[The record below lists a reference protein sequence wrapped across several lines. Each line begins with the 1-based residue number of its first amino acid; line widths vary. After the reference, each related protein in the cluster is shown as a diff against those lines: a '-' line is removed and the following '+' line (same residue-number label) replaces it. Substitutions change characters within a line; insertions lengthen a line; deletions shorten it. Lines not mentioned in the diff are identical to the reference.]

1 MARNPQSFP
10 TAMKLSVDSA
20 AKTSMNSKEQRSTV
34 SDAVR
39 KHKEFLFP
47 AVANYYQEP
56 IALSHG
62 EGEYV
67 WDDQGNKYLDCFG
80 GVLTVSLGHANPR
93 VNATWKEQVDKIA
106 HTSTLYANQPQS
118 DLAEKLA
125 EISPGALKKSFFSNS
140 GTEADDTAVLAAK
153 LATGNQEIIVLRHS
167 YAGRS
172 ATALSSVGHKTW
184 RPVASQVPG
193 IVHAAAPY
201 CYRCPFKLEYPS
213 CGVACADDVEDI
225 INTTTT
231 GNIAAFMAET
241 ILGVGGFI
249 IPPKEYFPR
258 VAEIARSHG
267 GLFISD
273 EVQAAWGRTGDRWF
287 GIEHWG
293 VEPDII
299 TSAKGMG
306 NGVPI
311 GWTIA
316 TPEVADAFP
325 GMTFSTFGGNP
336 VSSAVGLAVIK
347 EIEDNDL
354 RTNARV
360 VGDYLKQRMLELQEK
375 HPIIGDVRG
384 MGLMLGIELV
394 KDRKTKEPNP
404 EAVLRVF
411 EETKRRGVL
420 IGKGGLYG
428 NVIRTGLMLNSTKDT
443 VDRLVGVLD
452 EAFLAV

>member
-1 MARNPQSFP
+1 
-10 TAMKLSVDSA
+10 
-20 AKTSMNSKEQRSTV
+20 MNSKEQISTV

-56 IALSHG
+56 IALTHG
-62 EGEYV
+62 EGEKV
-67 WDDQGNKYLDCFG
+67 WDDQGNEYLDCFG

-93 VNATWKEQVDKIA
+93 VNAAWKEQVDKIA

-125 EISPGALKKSFFSNS
+125 EISPGKLKKSFFSNS

-184 RPVASQVPG
+184 RPVPAQVPG
-193 IVHAAAPY
+193 IIHAAAPY

-258 VAEIARSHG
+258 VAEIARRHG

-273 EVQAAWGRTGDRWF
+273 EVQAAWGRTGDKWF

-325 GMTFSTFGGNP
+325 GLTFSTFGGNP
-336 VSSAVGLAVIK
+336 VSCAVGLAVIK
-347 EIEDNDL
+347 VIEEDDL

-360 VGDYLKQRMLELQEK
+360 VGDYLKDRLLALQEK

-394 KDRKTKEPNP
+394 KDRTTKEPNP

-428 NVIRTGLMLNSTKDT
+428 NVIRTGLMLNSTTDT
-443 VDRLVGVLD
+443 VDQLVEALD
-452 EAFLAV
+452 GAFSLL

>member
-1 MARNPQSFP
+1 MTQAES
-10 TAMKLSVDSA
+10 
-20 AKTSMNSKEQRSTV
+20 RSSV

-39 KHKEFLFP
+39 KHREFLFP

-56 IALSHG
+56 IALVRG
-62 EGEYV
+62 EGEHV
-67 WDDQGNKYLDCFG
+67 WDDQGNQYLDCFG

-93 VNATWKEQVDKIA
+93 VNAAWKEQVDRIA

-125 EISPGALKKSFFSNS
+125 EISPGRLKKSFFTNS
-140 GTEADDTAVLAAK
+140 GTEADDTAILAAK
-153 LATGNQEIIVLRHS
+153 LATGNQEVIVLRHS

-172 ATALSSVGHKTW
+172 ATALASVGHKTW
-184 RPVASQVPG
+184 RPIPSQVPG
-193 IVHAAAPY
+193 IVHAPAPY
-201 CYRCPFKLEYPS
+201 CYRCPLKLEYPT
-213 CGVACADDVEDI
+213 CGVACADDLEDI

-249 IPPKEYFPR
+249 IPPREYFPK
-258 VAEIARSHG
+258 VAEIARRHG
-267 GLFISD
+267 GVFISD
-273 EVQAAWGRTGDRWF
+273 EVQAAWGRTGDKWF

-293 VEPDII
+293 VEPDIM

-325 GMTFSTFGGNP
+325 GLTFSTFGGNP

-347 EIEDNDL
+347 VIEEDDL
-354 RTNARV
+354 LTNARV
-360 VGDYLKQRMLELQEK
+360 VGDYLKQRLLELQEK

-404 EAVLRVF
+404 EAVLKIF
-411 EETKRRGVL
+411 EETRRRGVL
-420 IGKGGLYG
+420 IGKGGLHG
-428 NVIRTGLMLNSTKDT
+428 NVIRTGLMLNSTQNT
-443 VDRLVGVLD
+443 VDRLVEALD
-452 EAFLAV
+452 TGLSIC

>member
-1 MARNPQSFP
+1 MNPQ
-10 TAMKLSVDSA
+10 
-20 AKTSMNSKEQRSTV
+20 EQRSTV

-47 AVANYYQEP
+47 AVANYYAEP
-56 IALSHG
+56 IALTRG
-62 EGEYV
+62 EGEHV

-80 GVLTVSLGHANPR
+80 GVLTVSIGHANPR
-93 VNATWKEQVDKIA
+93 VNAAWKEQVDKIS

-125 EISPGALKKSFFSNS
+125 EISPGKLKKSFFTNS
-140 GTEADDTAVLAAK
+140 GTEADDTAILAAK

-172 ATALSSVGHKTW
+172 ATALASVGHKTW
-184 RPVASQVPG
+184 RPIASQVPG
-193 IVHAAAPY
+193 IIHAPAPY
-201 CYRCPFKLEYPS
+201 CYRCPLKLEYPS

-231 GNIAAFMAET
+231 GSIAAFMAET

-249 IPPKEYFPR
+249 IPPMEYFPK
-258 VAEIARSHG
+258 VAEIARRHG
-267 GLFISD
+267 GIFISD
-273 EVQAAWGRTGDRWF
+273 EVQAAWGRTGDKWF

-293 VEPDII
+293 VEPDIM

-325 GMTFSTFGGNP
+325 GLTFSTFGGNP

-347 EIEDNDL
+347 VIEEDDL

-360 VGDYLKQRMLELQEK
+360 VGEYLKNRMLELQEK
-375 HPIIGDVRG
+375 HAIIGDVRG

-428 NVIRTGLMLNSTKDT
+428 NVIRTGMMLNTTIDT
-443 VDRLVGVLD
+443 VDRLVEALD
-452 EAFLAV
+452 AALSTC

>member
-1 MARNPQSFP
+1 MTQP
-10 TAMKLSVDSA
+10 
-20 AKTSMNSKEQRSTV
+20 EQRSTV

-56 IALSHG
+56 IALTHG

-67 WDDQGNKYLDCFG
+67 WDDRGNKYLDCFG
-80 GVLTVSLGHANPR
+80 GVLTVSIGHANER
-93 VNATWKEQVDKIA
+93 VNAAWKEQVDKIA
-106 HTSTLYANQPQS
+106 HTSTLYANGPQS

-125 EISPGALKKSFFSNS
+125 EISPGKLKKSFFTNS
-140 GTEADDTAVLAAK
+140 GTEADDTAILAAK

-172 ATALSSVGHKTW
+172 ATALASVGHKSW
-184 RPVASQVPG
+184 RPIASQVPG
-193 IVHAAAPY
+193 IVHAPAPY
-201 CYRCPFKLEYPS
+201 CYRCPLKLEYPS

-231 GNIAAFMAET
+231 GSIAAFMAET

-249 IPPKEYFPR
+249 IPPKEYFPK
-258 VAEIARSHG
+258 VAEIARRHG
-267 GLFISD
+267 GIFISD
-273 EVQAAWGRTGDRWF
+273 EVQAAWGRTGDKWF

-325 GMTFSTFGGNP
+325 GLTFSTFGGNP
-336 VSSAVGLAVIK
+336 VSCAVGLAVINV
-347 EIEDNDL
+347 IEEDGL
-354 RTNARV
+354 KTNARV
-360 VGDYLKQRMLELQEK
+360 VGDYLKTRLLELQEK
-375 HPIIGDVRG
+375 HAIIGDVRG

-394 KDRKTKEPNP
+394 KDRKTKDANP

-428 NVIRTGLMLNSTKDT
+428 NVIRTGMMLNTTTET
-443 VDRLVGVLD
+443 VDQLVEALD
-452 EAFLAV
+452 ASFATV

>member
-1 MARNPQSFP
+1 MTQAEQTSSL
-10 TAMKLSVDSA
+10 KSA
-20 AKTSMNSKEQRSTV
+20 IE
-34 SDAVR
+34 

-47 AVANYYQEP
+47 AVATYYQEP
-56 IALSHG
+56 LALVKG

-67 WDDQGNKYLDCFG
+67 WDDQGNKYLDAFG
-80 GVLTVSLGHANPR
+80 GVLTVSIGHANPR
-93 VNATWKEQVDKIA
+93 VNAAWKDQVDKIA
-106 HTSTLYANQPQS
+106 HMSTLYANGPQG

-125 EISPGALKKSFFSNS
+125 EITPGNLKKSFFSNS

-153 LATGNQEIIVLRHS
+153 IATGNNEVIALRHS

-172 ATALSSVGHKTW
+172 ATALSTIGHSTW
-184 RPVASQVPG
+184 KPVASQVAG
-193 IVHAAAPY
+193 IVHAHAPY
-201 CYRCPFKLEYPS
+201 CYRCPFKLEYPT
-213 CGVACADDVEDI
+213 CGVACADDVEELI
-225 INTTTT
+225 KTTTT
-231 GNIAAFMAET
+231 GKIAGMIAET

-258 VAEIARSHG
+258 VAEIVRRHG

-273 EVQAAWGRTGDRWF
+273 EVQAAWGRTGDKWF

-325 GMTFSTFGGNP
+325 GLTFSTFGGNP
-336 VSSAVGLAVIK
+336 VSSAVGLAVINV
-347 EIEDNDL
+347 IEEDDL

-360 VGDYLKQRMLELQEK
+360 VGDYFHGRLRELQEK
-375 HPIIGDVRG
+375 YACIGDVRG
-384 MGLMLGIELV
+384 MGLMQGIELV
-394 KDRKTKEPNP
+394 KDRQTKEPAP
-404 EAVLRVF
+404 DLVLRVF
-411 EETKRRGVL
+411 EETKRQGVL

-428 NVIRTGLMLNSTKDT
+428 NVIRTGVMLNSTTDSIDK
-443 VDRLVGVLD
+443 VIEALD
-452 EAFLAV
+452 AGLALC

>member
-1 MARNPQSFP
+1 MNPQ
-10 TAMKLSVDSA
+10 
-20 AKTSMNSKEQRSTV
+20 EQRSTV

-56 IALSHG
+56 IALTHG
-62 EGEYV
+62 EGEHV

-80 GVLTVSLGHANPR
+80 GVLTVSIGHANPR
-93 VNATWKEQVDKIA
+93 VNAAWKDQVDKIA
-106 HTSTLYANQPQS
+106 HTSTLYANGPQS

-125 EISPGALKKSFFSNS
+125 EITPGKLKKSFFTNS

-172 ATALSSVGHKTW
+172 ATALASVGHKSW
-184 RPVASQVPG
+184 RPIASQVPG
-193 IVHAAAPY
+193 IIHAPAPY
-201 CYRCPFKLEYPS
+201 CYRCPLKLEYPS

-231 GNIAAFMAET
+231 GSIAAFMAET

-249 IPPKEYFPR
+249 IPPNEYFPK
-258 VAEIARSHG
+258 VAEIARRHG
-267 GLFISD
+267 GIFISD
-273 EVQAAWGRTGDRWF
+273 EVQAAWGRTGDKWF

-325 GMTFSTFGGNP
+325 GLTFSTFGGNP
-336 VSSAVGLAVIK
+336 VSCAVGLAVIK
-347 EIEDNDL
+347 VIEEDDL
-354 RTNARV
+354 KTNARV
-360 VGDYLKQRMLELQEK
+360 VGDYLKTRLLELQEK
-375 HPIIGDVRG
+375 HAIIGDVRG

-404 EAVLRVF
+404 EAVLKIF

-428 NVIRTGLMLNSTKDT
+428 NVIRTGLMLNASIDT
-443 VDRLVGVLD
+443 VDRLIEALD
-452 EAFLAV
+452 ASFDVC

>member
-1 MARNPQSFP
+1 MTQP
-10 TAMKLSVDSA
+10 
-20 AKTSMNSKEQRSTV
+20 EQRSTV

-47 AVANYYQEP
+47 AVANYYQDP
-56 IALSHG
+56 IALTHG

-67 WDDQGNKYLDCFG
+67 WDDKGDKYLDCFG
-80 GVLTVSLGHANPR
+80 GVLTVSIGHANPR
-93 VNATWKEQVDKIA
+93 VNAAWKDQVDKIA
-106 HTSTLYANQPQS
+106 HTSTLYANEPQS

-125 EISPGALKKSFFSNS
+125 EISPGKLKKSFFTNS

-172 ATALSSVGHKTW
+172 ATALASVGHKSW
-184 RPVASQVPG
+184 RPIASQVPG
-193 IVHAAAPY
+193 IVHAPAPY
-201 CYRCPFKLEYPS
+201 CYRCPLKLEYPS

-231 GNIAAFMAET
+231 GSIAAFMAET

-249 IPPKEYFPR
+249 IPPKEYFQK
-258 VAEIARSHG
+258 VVEIARRHG

-273 EVQAAWGRTGDRWF
+273 EVQAAWGRTGDKWF

-293 VEPDII
+293 VEPDIM

-325 GMTFSTFGGNP
+325 GLTFSTFGGNP
-336 VSSAVGLAVIK
+336 VSCAVGLAVINV
-347 EIEDNDL
+347 IEEDDL
-354 RTNARV
+354 KTNARV
-360 VGDYLKQRMLELQEK
+360 VGDYLKQRLLELQEK

-411 EETKRRGVL
+411 EETKRQGVL

-428 NVIRTGLMLNSTKDT
+428 NVIRTGLMLNTSTDT
-443 VDRLVGVLD
+443 VDKLVAALD
-452 EAFLAV
+452 VGLAAA

>member
-1 MARNPQSFP
+1 MNPQ
-10 TAMKLSVDSA
+10 
-20 AKTSMNSKEQRSTV
+20 EQRTSL

-39 KHKEFLFP
+39 KHREFLFP

-56 IALSHG
+56 IALVRG

-67 WDDQGNKYLDCFG
+67 WDDQGNRYLDCFG
-80 GVLTVSLGHANPR
+80 GVLTVSIGHANPR
-93 VNATWKEQVDKIA
+93 VNAAWKEQVDKIA

-125 EISPGALKKSFFSNS
+125 EISPGKLKKSFFTNS

-184 RPVASQVPG
+184 RPVASQIPG
-193 IVHAAAPY
+193 IIHAAAPY

-231 GNIAAFMAET
+231 GSIAAFMAET

-249 IPPKEYFPR
+249 IPPKEYFPK
-258 VAEIARSHG
+258 VAEIARRHG

-273 EVQAAWGRTGDRWF
+273 EVQAAWGRTGDKWF

-325 GMTFSTFGGNP
+325 GLTFSTFGGNP

-347 EIEDNDL
+347 VIEEDDL

-360 VGDYLKQRMLELQEK
+360 VGDHLKQRLLELQEK
-375 HPIIGDVRG
+375 YEIIGDVRG

-404 EAVLRVF
+404 EAVLKIF
-411 EETKRRGVL
+411 EETRRRGVL

-428 NVIRTGLMLNSTKDT
+428 NVIRTGLMLNTTNET
-443 VDRLVGVLD
+443 VDRLVEALD
-452 EAFLAV
+452 AGFALC

>member
-1 MARNPQSFP
+1 MEP
-10 TAMKLSVDSA
+10 
-20 AKTSMNSKEQRSTV
+20 KEQTS
-34 SDAVR
+34 SLKSAIE

-47 AVANYYQEP
+47 AVATYYQEP
-56 IALSHG
+56 IALVRG
-62 EGEYV
+62 EGERV
-67 WDDQGNKYLDCFG
+67 WDDQGNEYLDAFG
-80 GVLTVSLGHANPR
+80 GVLTVSVGHANPR
-93 VNATWKEQVDKIA
+93 VNAAWKDQVDKIA
-106 HTSTLYANQPQS
+106 HMSTLYANGPQG

-125 EISPGALKKSFFSNS
+125 EISPGKLKKSFFSNS
-140 GTEADDTAVLAAK
+140 GTEADDTAVMAAK
-153 LATGNQEIIVLRHS
+153 IATGNNEVIALRHS

-172 ATALSSVGHKTW
+172 AMALSTIGHHTW
-184 RPVASQVPG
+184 KPIASQVAG
-193 IVHAAAPY
+193 VVHAVAPY

-213 CGVACADDVEDI
+213 CGVACADDVEELI
-225 INTTTT
+225 KTTTT
-231 GNIAAFMAET
+231 GKIAGMIAET

-258 VAEIARSHG
+258 VAEIVRRHG

-273 EVQAAWGRTGDRWF
+273 EVQAAWGRTGDKWF

-293 VEPDII
+293 VEPDIM

-325 GMTFSTFGGNP
+325 GLTFSTFGGNP
-336 VSSAVGLAVIK
+336 VSSAVALAVINV
-347 EIEDNDL
+347 IEEDDL

-360 VGDYLKQRMLELQEK
+360 VGDYLKQRMLELKEK
-375 HPIIGDVRG
+375 HAVIGDVRG
-384 MGLMLGIELV
+384 MGLMLGVELV

-404 EAVLRVF
+404 EAVLKVF
-411 EETKRRGVL
+411 EETKHQGVL

-428 NVIRTGLMLNSTKDT
+428 NVIRTGMMLNTTTDA
-443 VDRLVGVLD
+443 VDRMI
-452 EAFLAV
+452 EALEFGLAIC